1 MKKHVHII
9 YLNFDEKNDTSD
21 LSFSQRIITTVLIQ
35 FYRNS
40 KF

>member
-21 LSFSQRIITTVLIQ
+21 LSFSQRIVTTVQ